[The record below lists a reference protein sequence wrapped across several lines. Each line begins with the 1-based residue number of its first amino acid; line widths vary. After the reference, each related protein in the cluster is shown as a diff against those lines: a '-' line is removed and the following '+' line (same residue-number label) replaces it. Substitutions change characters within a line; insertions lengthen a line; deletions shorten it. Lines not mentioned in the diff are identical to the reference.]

1 MALRR
6 SRSVEAAGS
15 PGARGRRGA
24 AASRVVLVCALG
36 TALAPAAVEAAP
48 PSTSGADRAPNED
61 TARATGGTDAQAP
74 AADGP
79 PSATPAPSPL
89 ASAEPAN
96 PTEGTDI
103 DVDAG
108 AEGTSGEP
116 VDAEVT
122 SDAQTPARDE
132 APARSEAEVPRPPRI
147 DGAFVGGTLG
157 VGMTF
162 TRVNDLSTPSPM
174 IGPVGIVSAGDA
186 VFPWLTIGI
195 SFFGGGGFTG
205 DQRVSHGGLLLDVG
219 LLPAPKRAPF
229 SFRLGAGFG
238 AGAVRDANETARFG
252 FGGALFRGGV
262 RYEFF
267 PTAAKRR
274 PNRGGGWSIGP
285 ELTWLGETP
294 AAAGRPMANTIL
306 LGLWT
311 GFYFGS

>member
-1 MALRR
+1 MTLVLAGATYAPGT
-6 SRSVEAAGS
+6 VWAAPPQDTSGQPTATASPTTGGAEKADETSPSESGS
-15 PGARGRRGA
+15 GAPSPSTAPTSASDASNGSGGA
-24 AASRVVLVCALG
+24 AADDAGDLG
-36 TALAPAAVEAAP
+36 PAPAPNPAGDEN
-48 PSTSGADRAPNED
+48 ADTNA
-61 TARATGGTDAQAP
+61 DA
-74 AADGP
+74 D
-79 PSATPAPSPL
+79 
-89 ASAEPAN
+89 
-96 PTEGTDI
+96 PTEG
-103 DVDAG
+103 
-108 AEGTSGEP
+108 EP
-116 VDAEVT
+116 EADSEREVSAPAD
-122 SDAQTPARDE
+122 SDA
-132 APARSEAEVPRPPRI
+132 PRPPRI

-174 IGPVGIVSAGDA
+174 IGPVGLVSAGDA
-186 VFPWLTIGI
+186 VFPWLTIGV
-195 SFFGGGGFTG
+195 SFYGGGGFAG
-205 DQRVSHGGLLLDVG
+205 DQRVGHGGLLLDVG

-238 AGAVRDANETARFG
+238 AGAVRDANETPRFG